1 MRRQRGNTT
10 EFHLYKFAERTKF
23 IVIAIR
29 SVVGWV
35 DNGRIDCESYGKL
48 LNDENVL
55 YLD

>member
-1 MRRQRGNTT
+1 MNTI
-10 EFHLYKFAERTKF
+10 EFHLYEFAEQIKF
-23 IVIAIR
+23 IVIAVR

-35 DNGRIDCESYGKL
+35 ENGRIDCESHGKF

>member
-1 MRRQRGNTT
+1 MRHQRVNTI
-10 EFHLYKFAERTKF
+10 EFHLYEFAEQIKF
-23 IVIAIR
+23 IVIAVR

-35 DNGRIDCESYGKL
+35 ENGRIDCESHGKF